1 MNQELS
7 IYIPKAAEPQ
17 IREILKYQPL
27 NIVVKKERKTRHGD
41 YRKLKN
47 NRHQITVNAN
57 LNNYQFLITLLHE
70 IAHYHAYCSYGAQIK
85 PHGIEWKQTFQKL
98 MLPFLRPEVFPKSIL
113 PLLANYIKN
122 PKASSDTDLPLVMAL
137 KAFDPPNKKTY
148 IFQIQEGA
156 KFIASN
162 GKTFKKGKKR
172 RSRYACMATDSGRMY
187 AFNPNAEVKLLEG

>member
-1 MNQELS
+1 MNQDLS

-47 NRHQITVNAN
+47 NLHQITVNSN
-57 LNNYQFLITLLHE
+57 LNNYRFLITLLHE
-70 IAHYHAYCSYGAQIK
+70 IAHYHAYCLYGALIK
-85 PHGIEWKQTFQKL
+85 PHGTEWKQTFQKL

-122 PKASSDTDLPLVMAL
+122 PKASSDTDLPLVLAL

-172 RSRYACMATDSGRMY
+172 RSRYACMAIDSGRMY
-187 AFNPNAEVKLLEG
+187 AFNPNAEVKLLED

>member
-1 MNQELS
+1 MNQDLN
-7 IYIPKAAEPQ
+7 IYIPKAAELQ

-57 LNNYQFLITLLHE
+57 LNNYRFLITLLHE
-70 IAHYHAYCSYGAQIK
+70 IAHYHAYCSYGALIK
-85 PHGIEWKQTFQKL
+85 PHGTEWKQTFQKL

-122 PKASSDTDLPLVMAL
+122 PKASSDTDLPLALAL
-137 KAFDPPNKKTY
+137 KAFDSPNKKTY

-156 KFIASN
+156 KFIACN

-172 RSRYACMATDSGRMY
+172 RSRYACMAIDSGRVY
-187 AFNPNAEVKLLEG
+187 AFNPNAEVKLLED

>member
-1 MNQELS
+1 MNQDLS
-7 IYIPKAAEPQ
+7 IYVPKAAELQ

-47 NRHQITVNAN
+47 NLHRITVNAN
-57 LNNYQFLITLLHE
+57 LNKYRFLITLLHE
-70 IAHYHAYCSYGAQIK
+70 IAHYRAYCSYGTLIK
-85 PHGIEWKQTFQKL
+85 PHGTEWKQTFQKL

-122 PKASSDTDLPLVMAL
+122 PKASSDTDLPLVLAL

-162 GKTFKKGKKR
+162 GEKFKKGKKR
-172 RSRYACMATDSGRMY
+172 RSRYACMAIDSGRMY
-187 AFNPNAEVKLLEG
+187 AFNPIAEVKLLED

>member
-1 MNQELS
+1 MNQDLS
-7 IYIPKAAEPQ
+7 IYIPKAAESQ
-17 IREILKYQPL
+17 VREILKYQPL

-57 LNNYQFLITLLHE
+57 LNNYRFLITLLHE
-70 IAHYHAYCSYGAQIK
+70 IAHYRAYCSYGALIK
-85 PHGIEWKQTFQKL
+85 PHGTEWKQTFQKL

-122 PKASSDTDLPLVMAL
+122 PKASSDTDLPLALAL
-137 KAFDPPNKKTY
+137 KTFDPPNKKIY
-148 IFQIQEGA
+148 IFQIQEGT

-172 RSRYACMATDSGRMY
+172 RSRYACMAIDSGRMY
-187 AFNPNAEVKLLEG
+187 AFNPNAEVKLLED

>member
-1 MNQELS
+1 MNQDLS
-7 IYIPKAAEPQ
+7 IYIPKAAELQ

-57 LNNYQFLITLLHE
+57 LNNYRFLITLLHE
-70 IAHYHAYCSYGAQIK
+70 IAHYHAYSSYGALIK
-85 PHGIEWKQTFQKL
+85 PHGTEWKQTFQKL

-122 PKASSDTDLPLVMAL
+122 PKASSDTDLPLALAL

-172 RSRYACMATDSGRMY
+172 RSQYACMAIDSGRMY
-187 AFNPNAEVKLLEG
+187 AFNPNAEVKLLED

>member
-1 MNQELS
+1 MNQDLS
-7 IYIPKAAEPQ
+7 IYIPKAAESQ

-57 LNNYQFLITLLHE
+57 LNKYRFLITLLHE
-70 IAHYHAYCSYGAQIK
+70 IAHYHAYCFYGALTK
-85 PHGIEWKQTFQKL
+85 PHGREWKQSFQKL

-122 PKASSDTDLPLVMAL
+122 PKASSDTDLPLTLAL

-172 RSRYACMATDSGRMY
+172 RSRYTCMAIDSGRMY
-187 AFNPNAEVKLLEG
+187 AFNPNAEVKLLED